1 MREEFIVQEDDIE
14 LNGTAPTA
22 AKNDTEVL
30 CASGSAVVTD
40 AGAGEPS
47 LAKQGETANG
57 HHALM
62 TLARLLFSA
71 CDICIYCG
79 GKFVG

>member
-1 MREEFIVQEDDIE
+1 MREEFIVQEDNIG

-22 AKNDTEVL
+22 AINDTEML
-30 CASGSAVVTD
+30 GAPGSAVVTD
-40 AGAGEPS
+40 AAVGEPS

-57 HHALM
+57 HHAPM

-79 GKFVG
+79 GKFVV

>member
-14 LNGTAPTA
+14 LNGTAPTTA
-22 AKNDTEVL
+22 INDTEVL
-30 CASGSAVVTD
+30 STPGSAVVTD
-40 AGAGEPS
+40 SAAGEPS
-47 LAKQGETANG
+47 LVKQGETTNG
-57 HHALM
+57 HHAPM

-71 CDICIYCG
+71 CDVCIYCG